1 MENKEEKKSNSG
13 IILGVIIILLLLLF
27 VIWFFF
33 IRDNKPNNNENNS
46 SNNANNEN
54 TIEKQ
59 GYEYDY
65 RDGALIQVVD
75 EKGKPKQ
82 EDFVLDGVI
91 LIGNRHN
98 YVDRDDAKEIAEYFA
113 SKGYLKEGINS
124 SFYLNEYIGI
134 YMDTKYNGNEND
146 VRILIVPHKTIEEHE
161 KDDLEL
167 IASEKGSV
175 MNYTKPDENNYKYV
189 NEGYVN
195 IDYPEG
201 KYDILFTYKG
211 KIAYF
216 INISLTKEPT
226 E

>member
-1 MENKEEKKSNSG
+1 MGAADRKQPEIPASSG
-13 IILGVIIILLLLLF
+13 FWGYDRRRGFRFLSG
-27 VIWFFF
+27 FFF
-33 IRDNKPNNNENNS
+33 ASLSEQS
-46 SNNANNEN
+46 
-54 TIEKQ
+54 
-59 GYEYDY
+59 GYAAVQSVFQY
-65 RDGALIQVVD
+65 L
-75 EKGKPKQ
+75 PKQ

-98 YVDRDDAKEIAEYFA
+98 YVDRDDTKEIAEYFA

-124 SFYLNEYIGI
+124 SFYLNEYIGV

-146 VRILIVPHKTIEEHE
+146 VRILVVPHKTIEEHE

-189 NEGYVN
+189 NEGYVS

-201 KYDILFTYKG
+201 KYDILFTYKE

-216 INISLTKEPT
+216 ININLTKEPT